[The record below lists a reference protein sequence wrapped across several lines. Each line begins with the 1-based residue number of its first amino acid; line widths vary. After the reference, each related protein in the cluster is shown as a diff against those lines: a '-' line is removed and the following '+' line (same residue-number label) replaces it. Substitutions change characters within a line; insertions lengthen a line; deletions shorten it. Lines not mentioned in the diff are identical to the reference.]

1 MIRVPVRLRAR
12 VLSDLISAGD
22 QDFLRLAAFE
32 LFIAGS
38 SLNGPTETTRRPG
51 TSGTPNLV
59 I

>member
-1 MIRVPVRLRAR
+1 MIRAPVRLRAR
-12 VLSDLISAGD
+12 ALSDLISAGD

-38 SLNGPTETTRRPG
+38 LLNGPAKTTRRPG
-51 TSGTPNLV
+51 TNGTPNLV